1 MDNTVADTPLSHP
14 LLSGPNKTVV
24 VGMSGGVDS
33 SVTALLL
40 KEHGYN
46 VIGMFMKN
54 WEEEIDGVC
63 PATQDYEDVIKVAHQ
78 LGIPYYPINFSKEY
92 KEQVFADFLTELE
105 KGNTPNP
112 DILCNRE
119 IKFKLLLETAQKLGA
134 HGLATGHYAQNCYK
148 DNQFS
153 LVKSVDTTKDQ
164 TYFIYTLNQ
173 SILSKVLFPIGAL
186 PKSTIRTIAKKH
198 NLAVAEK
205 KDSTGIC
212 FIGERNFREFLSK
225 HLAYKPGTFRTL
237 DGKLVGK
244 HQGVAY
250 YTIGQRRGLAIG
262 GAGDA
267 WFVVGKDVPEN
278 IVWVVQGT
286 MHPALYADELVAH
299 TASWVADKPP
309 GPLPYACHAKV
320 RYRQSDQPCIIEK
333 IENGR
338 LFIRFTVPQRAITPQ
353 QSVVFYKD
361 DVCLGG
367 AIIEKAGPSYHEMK
381 KPLPTFINESQP
393 PLPMVST

>member
-1 MDNTVADTPLSHP
+1 MLLKPMGTMNTVTNIDSLFTHP
-14 LLSGPNKTVV
+14 ALSGPKTIV

-63 PATQDYEDVIKVAHQ
+63 PATQEYEDVVKVASK
-78 LGIPYYPINFSKEY
+78 LNIPYYPINFSKEY
-92 KEQVFADFLTELE
+92 KEQVFSDFLTELK

-134 HGLATGHYAQNCYK
+134 HGLATGHYAQNIY
-148 DNQFS
+148 NNGTYE
-153 LVKSVDTTKDQ
+153 LTKSIDTAKDQ
-164 TYFIYTLNQ
+164 TYFVYTLNQ

-186 PKSTIRTIAKKH
+186 PKGTVRQIAKEH
-198 NLAVAEK
+198 GLTVADK

-212 FIGERNFREFLSK
+212 FIGERNFSEFLSK
-225 HLAYKPGTFRTL
+225 HIAYKPGTFRTL
-237 DGKLVGK
+237 DGKTVGK

-267 WFVVGKDVPEN
+267 WFVVGKTVSEN

-286 MHPALYADELVAH
+286 HHPALFADELTAH
-299 TASWVADKPP
+299 TPSWVADMPP
-309 GPLPYACHAKV
+309 GPLPFHCHAKI
-320 RYRQSDQPCIIEK
+320 RYRQPDQPCVIES
-333 IENGR
+333 IENGQ
-338 LFIRFTVPQRAITPQ
+338 LFVRFKTPQRAITPQ
-353 QSVVFYKD
+353 QSIVFYKD
-361 DVCLGG
+361 NVCLGG
-367 AIIEKAGPSYHEMK
+367 AIIDAPGPSYYTMK
-381 KPLPTFINESQP
+381 KPLLDVE
-393 PLPMVST
+393 